1 MKNARLIVA
10 VAMVVPAVCGVHATG
25 AVLSDGFDDDSGS
38 LTGQTADTGQT
49 WVDSLKTGMNGP
61 LSTSTAYGQ
70 GGTVGAGDTAA
81 GSSGIFHANQVP
93 IGQTVSDG
101 RWRLSLDL
109 YRDVNNGPRISWG
122 LANNGGDQSSPGY
135 EEAIFRWDYG
145 NNNLL
150 SYGAPFGGYQIDTG
164 VAGGSVHV
172 DVTFQLSSNGTS
184 SAELDYYEI
193 GNPGNSGTLDLG
205 TETGLQA
212 YDTAFFMVY
221 FPNTHL
227 DEDVGYDNLSLA
239 EVGPVQ
245 ITTNTVEDVF
255 ALEFASEEGLTYE
268 LESTEDPQVGD
279 WTSTGARIDGNG
291 GPIQMFDPTGFST
304 SKAYRVVSY

>member
-150 SYGAPFGGYQIDTG
+150 SYGAPFGGYQIGTG
-164 VAGGSVHV
+164 VAGGSIHV
-172 DVTFQLSSNGTS
+172 DVTFQLSSTGTS
-184 SAELDYYEI
+184 SAELSYYQI
-193 GNPGNSGTLDLG
+193 GNPSNNGTLSLG

-212 YDTAFFMVY
+212 YDTAFLMVY
-221 FPNTHL
+221 IPNTHVN
-227 DEDVGYDNLSLA
+227 EHVGYDNLSLVP
-239 EVGPVQ
+239 EPS
-245 ITTNTVEDVF
+245 TM
-255 ALEFASEEGLTYE
+255 GL
-268 LESTEDPQVGD
+268 LC
-279 WTSTGARIDGNG
+279 AG
-291 GPIQMFDPTGFST
+291 GLLWACVRRRRT
-304 SKAYRVVSY
+304 R